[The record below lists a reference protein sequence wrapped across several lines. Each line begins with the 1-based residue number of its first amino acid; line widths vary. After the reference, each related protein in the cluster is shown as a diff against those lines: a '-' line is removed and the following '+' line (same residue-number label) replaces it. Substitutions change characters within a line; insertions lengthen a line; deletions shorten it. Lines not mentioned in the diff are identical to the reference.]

1 MSLDFFQS
9 SCQESISNAL
19 FGLCDDQ
26 DGSRAYTNVND
37 RRKWIATVKNDRN
50 LRLVFT
56 AIDNCI
62 IQSDEYRGKPRCE
75 GMLAS
80 DEHLFFVELKDQK
93 KSWIE
98 KAIEQL
104 ESTIQLFIASHGMP
118 VQRHRKAFACNKA
131 HPHFCV
137 FDNERNRKFFRTY
150 GFRLDIQA
158 EIIVV

>member
-9 SCQESISNAL
+9 SCQETIRDTL

-26 DGSRAYTNVND
+26 DGRRAYANTD
-37 RRKWIATVKNDRN
+37 DPRKWVARVKNDRN

-62 IQSDEYRGKPRCE
+62 IQLNEHRGHRRCD

-80 DEHLFFVELKDQK
+80 DEHLFFVELKDQR
-93 KSWIE
+93 SGWIE
-98 KAIEQL
+98 EAIAQL
-104 ESTIQLFIASHGMP
+104 ESTIQLFIESHGRP
-118 VQRHRKAFACNKA
+118 IQKHRKAFACNKA
-131 HPHFCV
+131 HPHFFV
-137 FDNERNRKFFRTY
+137 FDNERNRRFFSTY
-150 GFRLDIQA
+150 GFRLDVQA

>member
-9 SCQESISNAL
+9 SCQETISDNL

-26 DGSRAYTNVND
+26 DGRRAYTNTYD
-37 RRKWIATVKNDRN
+37 PRRWVATVKNDGN

-62 IQSDEYRGKPRCE
+62 MQSDQYRGNLRCD

-80 DEHLFFVELKDQK
+80 DEHLFFVELKDQR
-93 KSWIE
+93 SGWLE
-98 KAIEQL
+98 EAIAQL
-104 ESTIQLFIASHGMP
+104 ESTIQLFIENHGLP
-118 VQRHRKAFACNKA
+118 RQKHRKVFACNKA
-131 HPHFCV
+131 HPHFSI
-137 FDNERNRKFFRTY
+137 FDNERNKRFFSTY
-150 GFRLDIQA
+150 GFRLDAQA